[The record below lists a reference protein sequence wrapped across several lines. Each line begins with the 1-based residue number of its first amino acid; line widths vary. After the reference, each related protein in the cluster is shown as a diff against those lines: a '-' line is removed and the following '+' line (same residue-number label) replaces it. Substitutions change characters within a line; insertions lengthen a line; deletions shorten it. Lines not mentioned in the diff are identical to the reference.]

1 MKFKEEL
8 KVGSNVRL
16 RLLNRRGGDVVEERE
31 SHNIFVNYGR
41 EWISELIAYQSGYT
55 AFRGDRINYVA
66 VGIGG
71 YQQTLSTATIRS
83 LGYAG
88 YADDWDYGDY
98 GGGYPSDPSELVYGG
113 EGGTGTAD
121 PSQTDSDPAVTGLEY
136 PVQITSL
143 NYYDEIAK
151 PATFPE
157 AGTVRFTAVLGYTD
171 VSYGAYAS
179 VPLSEIGLFTAS
191 ATEGVTNT
199 AHPPLDATLQ
209 LGDFPPASGN
219 YYPPAGTRYMV
230 AYNTFPPLSKTSA
243 FVLQVDW
250 ELRFS

>member
-1 MKFKEEL
+1 MRFKDDI

-16 RLLNRRGGDVVEERE
+16 RLLSRPNGEVVDERE

-41 EWISELIAYQSGYT
+41 EWISELVAYDTAFT
-55 AFRGDRINYVA
+55 AFRSDRINYVA

-71 YQQTLSTATIRS
+71 VQQTNTTAFVRG

-88 YADDWDYGDY
+88 YADDWDYGGAPVNPGD
-98 GGGYPSDPSELVYGG
+98 LTQGG

-121 PSQTDSDPAVTGLEY
+121 PAQTDSDPTVTGLEY
-136 PVQITSL
+136 PVQINSL
-143 NYYDEIAK
+143 NYYDTVKK

-157 AGTVRFTAVLGYTD
+157 AGTVRLTAVLGYTD
-171 VSYGAYAS
+171 VSYGSYTS

-199 AHPPLDATLQ
+199 AYPPLDATEQ
-209 LGDFPPASGN
+209 RGDYPPTSGD
-219 YYPPAGTRYMV
+219 YFPPAGTRYMV
-230 AYNTFPPLSKTSA
+230 AYNTFPTLTKTSA

>member
-1 MKFKEEL
+1 MRFKDKI

-16 RLLNRRGGDVVEERE
+16 RLLDRPHGDIVDERQ
-31 SHNIFVNYGR
+31 SHNIFVAYGR
-41 EWISELIAYQSGYT
+41 EWISELIAYQT
-55 AFRGDRINYVA
+55 AFTEFRGDRINYVA

-71 YQQTLSTATIRS
+71 YQQTNSTTYIRS

-88 YADDWDYGDY
+88 YADDWDYGGAPVNPGD
-98 GGGYPSDPSELVYGG
+98 LTQGG
-113 EGGTGTAD
+113 EGGTGTTD
-121 PSQTDSDPAVTGLEY
+121 PLQTDSDPAVTGLEY

-143 NYYDEIAK
+143 NYYDEVAK

-199 AHPPLDATLQ
+199 AHGLWGLLPPSRYSLHGGIQYVSDAFQ
-209 LGDFPPASGN
+209 NKRFRAAGRLG
-219 YYPPAGTRYMV
+219 
-230 AYNTFPPLSKTSA
+230 TSI
-243 FVLQVDW
+243 LIGRNNG
-250 ELRFS
+250 L